1 MTTELTELT
10 AAETALRDAQELLER
25 YPPATTDDR
34 VLRGARFDAGLAY
47 PHFDLGYGGRGLDPG
62 LYNVIEQLFLQAGA
76 ADWRNRNIIGL
87 GMAAPTI
94 HEHGSEAQRALLR
107 PLFTGEEVWCQ
118 LFSEPG
124 AGSDLAG
131 LATSARPDGGSWV
144 VNGQK
149 VWTTLGHVARRGLLI
164 ARTDPG
170 VVKHAGLTF
179 FLLDMTS
186 PGVEVRPLRQLT
198 GEAEF
203 NEVYFTDV
211 VVPDTDRIGD
221 VGAGWAVARTTLM
234 NERTALGGT
243 GAPRGSGAIADA
255 VALYR
260 EAVAI
265 GRAGA
270 VERDRLMQ
278 LWIRAEVARLTSLR
292 ASQSQGDGGPGPEG
306 SVAKLNMAE
315 GNRAVQEFCVDM
327 RGPEGQLI
335 GGYEMV
341 RPETAAL
348 SAGVDPAKS
357 YLRSLANSI
366 EGGTSEIMRNVL
378 AERMLG
384 LPAEAR
390 ADRGP
395 WSEIPRS

>member
-1 MTTELTELT
+1 M
-10 AAETALRDAQELLER
+10 
-25 YPPATTDDR
+25 
-34 VLRGARFDAGLAY
+34 
-47 PHFDLGYGGRGLDPG
+47 
-62 LYNVIEQLFLQAGA
+62 
-76 ADWRNRNIIGL
+76 
-87 GMAAPTI
+87 
-94 HEHGSEAQRALLR
+94 
-107 PLFTGEEVWCQ
+107 FTGEEVWCQ

-149 VWTTLGHVARRGLLI
+149 VWTTLGHIARRGLLV

-186 PGVEVRPLRQLT
+186 PGVQVRPLRQLT

-203 NEVYFTDV
+203 NEVYLTDV

-243 GAPRGSGAIADA
+243 GAPRGSGAIGVAL
-255 VALYR
+255 ALYR
-260 EAVAI
+260 KAAAA
-265 GRAGA
+265 GRVGA

-278 LWIRAEVARLTSLR
+278 LWVRAEVARLTSLR
-292 ASQSQGDGGPGPEG
+292 ASLSQGAGGPGPEG

-315 GNRAVQEFCVDM
+315 GNKAVQEFCVDLA
-327 RGPEGQLI
+327 GPGGQLI
-335 GGYEMV
+335 GGYTMI

-348 SAGVDPAKS
+348 SPAVDPAKS
-357 YLRSLANSI
+357 FLRSLANSI